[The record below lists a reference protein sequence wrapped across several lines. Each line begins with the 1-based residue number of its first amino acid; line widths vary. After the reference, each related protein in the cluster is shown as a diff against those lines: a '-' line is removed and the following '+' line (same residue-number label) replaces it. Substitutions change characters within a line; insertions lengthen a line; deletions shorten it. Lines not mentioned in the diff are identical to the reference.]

1 MVLAT
6 YMRHPTTVDYISE
19 LGSLSSQWRKP
30 GASRGMCT
38 KLKAVIIYLDLAGSN
53 TEGDH
58 LFIF

>member
-1 MVLAT
+1 MALAT
-6 YMRHPTTVDYISE
+6 YTRHPTTVDYVSE
-19 LGSLSSQWRKP
+19 L

-38 KLKAVIIYLDLAGSN
+38 KLNAVIIYLDLAGSN